1 MVDWIQRLLK
11 KTIFLDQKFQS
22 DFDNIK
28 NLYKQFVRT
37 RFAMFFLRCMSRQS
51 VERDTVSVIGL
62 IVNSD
67 NLTKRRKVRQNHLQ
81 AVMTKK
87 FGCSINGRLKPQHST
102 SYVCIQRQRL
112 ESSNK
117 LWLIG
122 SQACEKKLFFSTRN
136 FEVISTISNKS
147 EISYQR

>member
-1 MVDWIQRLLK
+1 MVDWIQRQINE
-11 KTIFLDQKFQS
+11 TIFLDQKFQS
-22 DFDNIK
+22 DFNNIK
-28 NLYKQFVRT
+28 NSYKQFVRT

-87 FGCSINGRLKPQHST
+87 LDCSVNGRLKLQHST

-112 ESSNK
+112 EIFIK
-117 LWLIG
+117 IWLIE
-122 SQACEKKLFFSTRN
+122 STACNKNYFSRLS
-136 FEVISTISNKS
+136 FSK
-147 EISYQR
+147 